1 MHETGSRKMIFG
13 HHERV
18 EAVMKPPEISAVSQG
33 SFMTARLQCGL
44 TKPPPL
50 RKWTLRRL
58 SGVNTP
64 ASPSCV
70 VGGM

>member
-1 MHETGSRKMIFG
+1 MIFG
-13 HHERV
+13 HHQRV
-18 EAVMKPPEISAVSQG
+18 DAVMKPPEISAVNQG
-33 SFMTARLQCGL
+33 SFVTARLQCGQ

-50 RKWTLRRL
+50 RRWTLRRL
-58 SGVNTP
+58 SGV